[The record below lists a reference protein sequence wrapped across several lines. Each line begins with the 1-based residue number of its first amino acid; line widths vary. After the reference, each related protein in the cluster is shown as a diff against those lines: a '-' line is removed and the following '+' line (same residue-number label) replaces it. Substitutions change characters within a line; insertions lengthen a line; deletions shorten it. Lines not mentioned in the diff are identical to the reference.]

1 MTKEELIII
10 LEDVFIEYTI
20 DKQIISSFA
29 KVCVKNPKT
38 DVGFELFTY
47 NKENT
52 DDSVWYF
59 SIYLQSN
66 SREIMIPNRFARD
79 FIEDFYEMWL
89 LIEDNIIKSTELLLN
104 IKTLKED
111 TLKHPE
117 KLLSRYRDNKIKSLT
132 DLSE

>member
-10 LEDVFIEYTI
+10 LEDVFIEYAI
-20 DKQIISSFA
+20 DKDITSSFS

-89 LIEDNIIKSTELLLN
+89 LIEDNIIKSAELLLN
-104 IKTLKED
+104 IRELKED
-111 TLKHPE
+111 THRNPE
-117 KLLSRYRDNKIKSLT
+117 KLLSKYRDKKIKALT
-132 DLSE
+132 TE